1 MAAGAPAKGPALPTQ
16 HTVIAVCADGDR
28 DWFVFRGSFPM
39 SKSMSASHRRRF
51 GAPVAL
57 LLCGAAWGP
66 FAAAALAQEPI
77 PTPAPQTQAATD
89 EEAIVVIG
97 SRIPGA
103 AQDGAV
109 QALVVTRE
117 DILESGAAETSDILR
132 DLTVTSGGSGTFST
146 STAGALSSDT
156 PVGSS
161 AVSLRGLGASST
173 LTLVNG
179 RRASVSAFALGQQS
193 FIDTSSIPAAAIE
206 RVEVLPNG
214 ASALYG
220 ADAIAGV
227 VNIVLREDFEGFEV
241 SASYGESTAD
251 TDEGRFNVNAVW
263 GGNFGGHQIMAVGD
277 YFRRNALFDR
287 DRAISRDSVRPS
299 QQGFYPSFNDLFLMT
314 LDQTE
319 EPADGGCPAGDFGS
333 GSLGEFCEVD
343 TNDFVST
350 NDALESYGGLLT
362 HRFRFGNGAEW
373 FNELIV
379 QRTESR
385 GTSSPAN
392 FSRTPVDPENPNW
405 PAALIADILAE
416 SGESSFSSFFEFPIF
431 AWGKFPEPRAV
442 EVESTSFRF
451 TTGLE
456 LDLQNGWEV
465 DASLLYGGN
474 DRTQRGL
481 SGLVLSEAFYD
492 ANLGNL
498 CTDGSRVR
506 RWDVTP
512 SRPSARFF
520 GQTCE
525 SLGRQTLWY
534 NPFGGQDQQAQG
546 IDAAIRTQAERTGES
561 RLLVAE
567 ASATGDLFTFNGR
580 TVQTAFGAEWRRE
593 ELSDTPAGEARATFR
608 NPEPILGFSSTSAQG
623 ERDAYAAFAE
633 FYVPLSDT
641 FELQLAGRYDE
652 YDGFGGDFNPKVAFR
667 FAPSDAFIIRGN
679 WSTSFRAPSLAEA
692 GAGTLLSSYTVSCRV
707 TPQACN
713 GSTTASGRAL
723 LSEDVA
729 NPNLQ
734 PEEAE
739 SWGVGFLFRPTR
751 DTDFSLDYWN
761 IEHENLVGI
770 DEDDFIRR
778 ALAGAFPVVAPG
790 LLPTGTPGLE
800 VDRGF
805 VTDAHFQLT
814 NLGFQRT
821 SGLDAS
827 FTHYWDTE
835 RFGTF
840 SLLADVTY
848 LMEFERKSSP
858 TAAVEDLAG
867 TFRYPEILAD
877 VRLRWRGDQWGA
889 SLAANY
895 TGSYEDDPA
904 PRTLTAVGLPADARV
919 EVDAWLVFDASLS
932 YEVTPNSLVR
942 LNVQNILDEE
952 PPLVLGTSANVDH
965 INHDSLGRFISLRFT
980 QSF

>member
-1 MAAGAPAKGPALPTQ
+1 MFKFWNES
-16 HTVIAVCADGDR
+16 IR
-28 DWFVFRGSFPM
+28 NRSRGS
-39 SKSMSASHRRRF
+39 
-51 GAPVAL
+51 VAL
-57 LLCGAAWGP
+57 LLCS
-66 FAAAALAQEPI
+66 AALSPVVGVANAQEPA
-77 PTPAPQTQAATD
+77 TTQPPPVEQSVED
-89 EEAIVVIG
+89 ENAVVVIG

-132 DLTVTSGGSGTFST
+132 DLTVTSGGTGTFST
-146 STAGALSSDT
+146 STAGALSGDT

-179 RRASVSAFALGQQS
+179 RRASVSAFAQGQQS
-193 FIDTSSIPAAAIE
+193 FIDTGSIPAAAIE

-241 SASYGESTAD
+241 STSYGDSTAR
-251 TDEGRFNVNAVW
+251 TDEGRFNANAVW
-263 GGNFGGHQIMAVGD
+263 GGVIGDHKILAVAD
-277 YFRRNALFDR
+277 YFKRNAQFDR

-299 QQGFYPSFNDLFLMT
+299 QQGFFPSFNDLDLMFF
-314 LDQTE
+314 DQTE
-319 EPADGGCPAGDFGS
+319 EPADGGCPTADFGT

-343 TNDFVST
+343 NNDFVST
-350 NDALESYGGLLT
+350 NDALESYGGLVT
-362 HRFRFGNGAEW
+362 HRFKMNGATTW
-373 FNELIV
+373 FNELIL
-379 QRTESR
+379 QHTESR

-392 FSRTPVDPENPNW
+392 FSRAPVDPENPNW
-405 PAALIADILAE
+405 PAALIADMNAE
-416 SGESSFSSFFEFPIF
+416 AGVSNFSAFFRFPIF
-431 AWGKFPEPRAV
+431 AWGKFPEARAI
-442 EVESTSFRF
+442 EVESTSFRY

-456 LDLQNGWEV
+456 FDLGNGWAL
-465 DASLLYGGN
+465 DASVLYGGN

-512 SRPSARFF
+512 SRPTARYF

-525 SLGRQTLWY
+525 SLGRTTLWY
-534 NPFGGQDQQAQG
+534 NPFGGQTQQAAG
-546 IDAAIRTQAERTGES
+546 IDAAIRTKAERKGES
-561 RLLVAE
+561 RLLVGE
-567 ASATGDLFTFNGR
+567 VSATGEVFQLNGR
-580 TVQTAFGAEWRRE
+580 AVQAAFGAEWRRE
-593 ELSDTPAGEARATFR
+593 ELNDTPSGDARATFR

-623 ERDAYAAFAE
+623 ERDAYALFAE
-633 FYVPLSDT
+633 FSVPVTDT
-641 FELQLAGRYDE
+641 FEVQVAGRYDE
-652 YDGFGGDFNPKVAFR
+652 YDGFGGDFNPKLAFR
-667 FAPSDAFIIRGN
+667 FAPSESFIVRGN

-692 GAGTLLSSYTVSCRV
+692 GAGTLLSSYTVNCRV

-713 GSTTASGRAL
+713 GSTTATGRAL

-729 NPNLQ
+729 NPALE

-739 SWGVGFLFRPTR
+739 SYGLGFLWRPTR
-751 DTDFSLDYWN
+751 DVDFSLDYWN

-778 ALAGAFPVVAPG
+778 ALAGAFPVVGPG
-790 LLPTGTPGLE
+790 LLATGSPGLE

-827 FTHYWDTE
+827 YTQYWDADALG
-835 RFGTF
+835 RF
-840 SLLADVTY
+840 SLLADLTY
-848 LMEFERKSSP
+848 LLEFERRSSS
-858 TAAVEDLAG
+858 TAPLENLAG
-867 TFRYPEILAD
+867 DFRYPEVLAS
-877 VRLRWRGDQWGA
+877 VRVRWRNDQWGA
-889 SLAANY
+889 SLGANY
-895 TGSYEDDPA
+895 TGSYKDDPA
-904 PRTLTAVGLPADARV
+904 PRTLTAVGLPADAQV
-919 EVDAWLVFDASLS
+919 EVDSWIVLDGSVS
-932 YEVTPNSLVR
+932 YDIAERTTVR
-942 LNVQNILDEE
+942 LNVQNILDED
-952 PPLVLGTSANVDH
+952 PPLVLGAGANVDY
-965 INHDSLGRFISLRFT
+965 INHDSLGRFISMRFT
-980 QSF
+980 HSF

>member
-1 MAAGAPAKGPALPTQ
+1 MSNPMLP
-16 HTVIAVCADGDR
+16 
-28 DWFVFRGSFPM
+28 S
-39 SKSMSASHRRRF
+39 RRHRF
-51 GAPVAL
+51 GGSLAL
-57 LLCGAAWGP
+57 LLCGAAWAPLAGP
-66 FAAAALAQEPI
+66 AFAQEPTL
-77 PTPAPQTQAATD
+77 TPPPQTEEVPAD

-109 QALVVTRE
+109 QALTVTRE
-117 DILESGAAETSDILR
+117 QILESGAAETSDIFR
-132 DLTVTSGGSGTFST
+132 DLTVTSGGAGTFST

-193 FIDTSSIPAAAIE
+193 FIDTGSIPAAAIE

-241 SASYGESTAD
+241 SASYGDSTAD
-251 TDEGRFNVNAVW
+251 TDEGRINLNAVW
-263 GGNFGGHQIMAVGD
+263 GGQFGGHQIMAVGD
-277 YFRRNALFDR
+277 YFQRNALFDR
-287 DRAISRDSVRPS
+287 DRAISQDSVRPS
-299 QQGFYPSFNDLFLMT
+299 QQGFFPSFNDLFLMR

-319 EPADGGCPAGDFGS
+319 EPADGGCASPDFGT

-343 TNDFVST
+343 NNDFVST

-362 HRFRFGNGAEW
+362 HRYRFGGGLEW
-373 FNELIV
+373 YNELIV

-392 FSRTPVDPENPNW
+392 FSRAPIDPQNPNW
-405 PAALIADILAE
+405 PAALIADINAE
-416 SGESSFSSFFEFPIF
+416 ARVTNFSSFFRFPIF

-451 TTGLE
+451 TSGLE
-456 LDLQNGWEV
+456 FELDNGWEI

-481 SGLVLSEAFYD
+481 SGLVLSERFYD

-512 SRPSARFF
+512 SRPTARYF
-520 GQTCE
+520 GETCE
-525 SLGRQTLWY
+525 SLGRTTLWY
-534 NPFGGQDQQAQG
+534 NPFSGQDQQAAG
-546 IDAAIRTQAERTGES
+546 VDAAIRTTAERTGES
-561 RLLVAE
+561 RLWVADF
-567 ASATGDLFTFNGR
+567 AATGDLFSFNGR
-580 TVQTAFGAEWRRE
+580 TVQAAFGAEWRRE
-593 ELSDTPAGEARATFR
+593 ELNDAPAGEARATFR
-608 NPEPILGFSSTSAQG
+608 NPEPILGFSSTSAVG

-633 FYVPLSDT
+633 LYVPLSDT
-641 FELQLAGRYDE
+641 FEVQLAGRYDE

-667 FAPSDAFIIRGN
+667 FAPNDAFIVRGN
-679 WSTSFRAPSLAEA
+679 WSTSFRAPSIAEA
-692 GAGTLLSSYTVSCRV
+692 GAGTLLSSYTVNCRI

-713 GSTTASGRAL
+713 NSATASGRAL

-739 SWGVGFLFRPTR
+739 SWGVGFLFRPHQ
-751 DTDFSLDYWN
+751 DIDFSLDYWN

-790 LLPTGTPGLE
+790 LLPTGSPGLE

-827 FTHYWDTE
+827 YTQYWETAE
-835 RFGTF
+835 YGTF

-848 LMEFERKSSP
+848 LLEFDRKSSSS
-858 TAAVEDLAG
+858 AAVESLAG
-867 TFRYPEILAD
+867 TFRYPEVLAD
-877 VRLRWRGDQWGA
+877 VRLRWRGDRWGA

-895 TGSYEDDPA
+895 TSSYEDDPA
-904 PRTLTAVGLPADARV
+904 PRTLAAVGLPADAIV
-919 EVDAWLVFDASLS
+919 EVDSWLVFDASVS
-932 YEVTPNSLVR
+932 FEVTPASTIR
-942 LNVQNILDEE
+942 LNVQNLLDEE
-952 PPLVLGTSANVDH
+952 PPLVLGTSANVDN
-965 INHDSLGRFISLRFT
+965 INHDSLGRFVSLRFSH
-980 QSF
+980 SF

>member
-1 MAAGAPAKGPALPTQ
+1 MSLSLLSLP
-16 HTVIAVCADGDR
+16 
-28 DWFVFRGSFPM
+28 
-39 SKSMSASHRRRF
+39 RF
-51 GAPVAL
+51 GGRLAL
-57 LLCGAAWGP
+57 LLCSAAVPLAGP
-66 FAAAALAQEPI
+66 AFAQAPI
-77 PTPAPQTQAATD
+77 ATPQPAATETAED
-89 EEAIVVIG
+89 EAIVVIG
-97 SRIPGA
+97 SRIRGV

-109 QALVVTRE
+109 QALTVTRE
-117 DILESGAAETSDILR
+117 EILESGAAETSDILR
-132 DLTVTSGGSGTFST
+132 DLTVTSGGAGTFST
-146 STAGALSSDT
+146 STAGALSGDT

-193 FIDTSSIPAAAIE
+193 FIDTGSIPAAAIE

-227 VNIVLREDFEGFEV
+227 VNLVLREDFEGFEV
-241 SASYGESTAD
+241 SASYGDSTAE

-263 GGNFGGHQIMAVGD
+263 GGNLGGHQVMAVAD

-299 QQGFYPSFNDLFLMT
+299 QQGFFPSFNDLFLMT
-314 LDQTE
+314 FDQTE
-319 EPADGGCPAGDFGS
+319 EPGDGGCAAADFAS

-343 TNDFVST
+343 NNDFVST

-362 HRFRFGNGAEW
+362 HRYRLNNGLEW
-373 FNELIV
+373 FNEAIF
-379 QRTESR
+379 QQTDSR

-392 FSRTPVDPENPNW
+392 FSRAPIDPQNPNW
-405 PAALIADILAE
+405 PAALVADMVAE
-416 SGESSFSSFFEFPIF
+416 GRVSSFNSFFRFPIF

-442 EVESTSFRF
+442 EVSSTSFRV
-451 TTGLE
+451 TTGFE
-456 LDLQNGWEV
+456 FDFKNGWEL
-465 DASLLYGGN
+465 DASLLHGGN
-474 DRTQRGL
+474 NRTQRGL

-512 SRPSARFF
+512 SRPTARFF

-525 SLGRQTLWY
+525 SLGRTTLWY
-534 NPFGGQDQQAQG
+534 NPFGGQDQQAAG
-546 IDAAIRTQAERTGES
+546 IDAAIRTRAERRGES
-561 RLLVAE
+561 RLYVAE
-567 ASATGDLFTFNGR
+567 ISATGDLFALNGR
-580 TVQTAFGAEWRRE
+580 PVLAAFGAEWRRE
-593 ELSDTPAGEARATFR
+593 ELNDTPSGDARATFR
-608 NPEPILGFSSTSAQG
+608 NPEPILGFSSTSASG
-623 ERDAYAAFAE
+623 ERDASAAFAE
-633 FYVPLSDT
+633 IYVPVSDS

-667 FAPSDAFIIRGN
+667 FAPIDAFIIRGN

-713 GSTTASGRAL
+713 GSATASGRAL

-739 SWGVGFLFRPTR
+739 SWGLGFLFRPTESI
-751 DTDFSLDYWN
+751 DLTVDYWTV
-761 IEHENLVGI
+761 EHENLVGI

-778 ALAGAFPVVAPG
+778 ALAGAFPVVGPG
-790 LLPTGTPGLE
+790 LLPTGSPGLE

-805 VTDAHFQLT
+805 VTDAHFQLS

-821 SGLDAS
+821 SGFDVSYTQYFDSAIG
-827 FTHYWDTE
+827 E
-835 RFGTF
+835 F

-848 LMEFERKSSP
+848 LLEFERQSSDS
-858 TAAVEDLAG
+858 AAVEDLAG
-867 TFRYPEILAD
+867 TFRYPQFLAD
-877 VRLRWRGDQWGA
+877 IRLRWRGDRWSA
-889 SLAANY
+889 SLGANY
-895 TGSYEDDPA
+895 TSAYDDDPA
-904 PRTLTAVGLPADARV
+904 PRTLAAVGLPADAQV
-919 EVDAWLVFDASLS
+919 KVDSWLVFDTSVSFDLTEAS
-932 YEVTPNSLVR
+932 TVR

-965 INHDSLGRFISLRFT
+965 INHDSLGRFVSLRFT
-980 QSF
+980 HSF

>member
-1 MAAGAPAKGPALPTQ
+1 
-16 HTVIAVCADGDR
+16 
-28 DWFVFRGSFPM
+28 M
-39 SKSMSASHRRRF
+39 SSPISSRPGF
-51 GAPVAL
+51 GRLAL
-57 LLCGAAWGP
+57 LLCTAAFP
-66 FAAAALAQEPI
+66 LAAPAFAQEPI
-77 PTPAPQTQAATD
+77 PTPQPSAAQAAE

-97 SRIPGA
+97 SRIPGV

-117 DILESGAAETSDILR
+117 DILQSGAAETSDILR
-132 DLTVTSGGSGTFST
+132 DLTVTAGGSGTFST

-193 FIDTSSIPAAAIE
+193 FIDAGSIPAAAIE

-227 VNIVLREDFEGFEV
+227 VNIVLRENFEGFEV
-241 SASYGESTAD
+241 SVSYGDSTAE
-251 TDEGRFNVNAVW
+251 TDEGRFNLNAVW
-263 GGNFGGHQIMAVGD
+263 GANWGGHQVMAVAD
-277 YFRRNALFDR
+277 YFQRNALFDR

-299 QQGFYPSFNDLFLMT
+299 QQGFYPSFNDLFLMVN
-314 LDQTE
+314 DQTE
-319 EPADGGCPAGDFGS
+319 EPADGGCSAADFGV

-350 NDALESYGGLLT
+350 NDALESFGGLFT
-362 HRFRFGNGAEW
+362 HRYRFSNGLEW
-373 FNELIV
+373 FNEAIF
-379 QRTESR
+379 QQTDSR

-392 FSRTPVDPENPNW
+392 FSRAPTDPENPNW
-405 PAALIADILAE
+405 PAALIADMIAE
-416 SGESSFSSFFEFPIF
+416 GRVSRFSAFNRFPIF

-442 EVESTSFRF
+442 EVESASFRL
-451 TTGLE
+451 TTGLGLE
-456 LDLQNGWEV
+456 FENGWTL

-512 SRPSARFF
+512 SRPTARYF

-525 SLGRQTLWY
+525 SLGRTTLWY
-534 NPFGGQDQQAQG
+534 NPFGGQGQQAPG
-546 IDAAIRTQAERTGES
+546 IDGAIRTKAERTGES
-561 RLLVAE
+561 RLWIADVA
-567 ASATGDLFTFNGR
+567 ATGDLFALNGR
-580 TVQTAFGAEWRRE
+580 LVQAAFGAEWRRE
-593 ELSDTPAGEARATFR
+593 ELNDTPAGVARATFR

-633 FYVPLSDT
+633 LFIPLSDS

-667 FAPSDAFIIRGN
+667 FAPVDAFIVRGN
-679 WSTSFRAPSLAEA
+679 WSTSFRAPSIAEA

-713 GSTTASGRAL
+713 GSATATGRAL

-739 SWGVGFLFRPTR
+739 TWGLGFLFRPASSI
-751 DTDFSLDYWN
+751 DISLDYWN

-790 LLPTGTPGLE
+790 LLPTGSPGLE

-821 SGLDAS
+821 SGFDLS
-827 FTHYWDTE
+827 YTQYIDTALGE
-835 RFGTF
+835 F

-848 LMEFERKSSP
+848 LLAFERKSSDS
-858 TAAVEDLAG
+858 ALVEDLAG
-867 TFRYPEILAD
+867 TFRYPELLAD
-877 VRLRWRGDQWGA
+877 VRLRWRGDRWGA
-889 SLAANY
+889 SVGANY
-895 TGSYEDDPA
+895 TGAYDDDPA
-904 PRTLTAVGLPADARV
+904 PRTLAAVGLPADAQV
-919 EVDAWLVFDASLS
+919 EVDSWLVFDTS
-932 YEVTPNSLVR
+932 VTFDVTEKATVR

-952 PPLVLGTSANVDH
+952 PPLVLGASANVDH